1 MAPSGTWWSTL
12 EPGAC
17 DVRYLHLYIEVET
30 LDRVGDKLTFL
41 RMEAREEYG
50 LNHDST
56 RLTLQR
62 IASAKEKSLWTMLSP
77 ESPGKP
83 YLSTQEKG
91 DYARQ

>member
-12 EPGAC
+12 EPGAFN
-17 DVRYLHLYIEVET
+17 VRYCNLYIEVET
-30 LDRVGDKLTFL
+30 FNRFGDKLTFL

-62 IASAKEKSLWTMLSP
+62 RASANEKSLWAMLSP

-83 YLSTQEKG
+83 YL
-91 DYARQ
+91 